1 MLGNIKLIELGELGV
16 AAAIAVITAPLAIK
30 SGIPPSQ
37 MTGAGVAMASMAAV
51 AIVVSKPKS

>member
-1 MLGNIKLIELGELGV
+1 MLGNTKLIEFGGLGV
-16 AAAIAVITAPLAIK
+16 VAAIAVITAPLAIK

-37 MTGAGVAMASMAAV
+37 MTYAGVAMASIAAV